1 MDPEERR
8 RMEAVMAKI
17 SADKKAVE
25 ADPAAA
31 IRASLDDAMT
41 QARQRLR
48 RVLLTSALAAAL
60 ALLIYLRTC
69 CRVI

>member
-48 RVLLTSALAAAL
+48 RVLLASALAAAV
-60 ALLIYLRTC
+60 ALLIYLRAC
-69 CRVI
+69 

>member
-17 SADKKAVE
+17 SADKKAIE

-60 ALLIYLRTC
+60 ALLIYLRAC
-69 CRVI
+69 

>member
-8 RMEAVMAKI
+8 RMEAAMAKI

-31 IRASLDDAMT
+31 VRASLDDAMT

-60 ALLIYLRTC
+60 ALLIYLRAC
-69 CRVI
+69 

>member
-60 ALLIYLRTC
+60 ALLIYLRAC
-69 CRVI
+69 

>member
-8 RMEAVMAKI
+8 RMEAAMAKI

-31 IRASLDDAMT
+31 IRASLDEAMA
-41 QARQRLR
+41 QASQRLR
-48 RVLLTSALAAAL
+48 RVLLASALAAAL
-60 ALLIYLRTC
+60 ALLIYLRAC
-69 CRVI
+69 